1 MRVAPRELRA
11 VRRDG
16 LLVRF
21 AMLGPV
27 AYVEV
32 EVPPEGSAGSGL
44 ETPSPDEGW
53 GFVLRG
59 SATLHATSE
68 REFPAGTAFHV
79 PADDGHWLS
88 ATGRSVIAG
97 FAPVSADADAT
108 DVNLRRQGFEVLT
121 GGNPPARLPVT
132 VRAASP
138 ATCSS
143 CRARSRSRPRSWAP
157 GCSCGRR
164 TAR

>member
-32 EVPPEGSAGSGL
+32 EVPPEGSAGSGPRDAVAGRGL
-44 ETPSPDEGW
+44 G
-53 GFVLRG
+53 LRV
-59 SATLHATSE
+59 ARQRYAPATSE

-108 DVNLRRQGFEVLT
+108 DVNLRRQGFECDAGT
-121 GGNPPARLPVT
+121 R
-132 VRAASP
+132 
-138 ATCSS
+138 
-143 CRARSRSRPRSWAP
+143 RPGP
-157 GCSCGRR
+157 
-164 TAR
+164 